1 MNWYKIAQPEKSVF
15 QWIEEVDKNPNSYYD
30 CPYQNS
36 DEIQKATKEGVIKKI
51 KINPYTYPNYP
62 NAFIDLPEV
71 QHEFIESCKKDVF
84 RNFTSF
90 NELYKRLKSYSPST
104 CFSLSQKLRREIAK
118 FLYYKIK
125 ERPLFYYHMR
135 TLNLDSDLRNDI
147 LTIAKHLKLTIA
159 NPWKEET

>member
-1 MNWYKIAQPEKSVF
+1 MIGHGMNWYKTTAYGRSVEE
-15 QWIEEVDKNPNSYYD
+15 WVKYIEEDPRQFSICPFRDLEEPKKARIRGQINLIKDDPYAYYPQCPDFLKNLP
-30 CPYQNS
+30 
-36 DEIQKATKEGVIKKI
+36 EIQDALVDACKRTI
-51 KINPYTYPNYP
+51 
-62 NAFIDLPEV
+62 IDRFF
-71 QHEFIESCKKDVF
+71 EFDL
-84 RNFTSF
+84 
-90 NELYKRLKSYSPST
+90 LYKNIKETST
-104 CFSLSQKLRREIAK
+104 GQKLRREIAK

>member
-104 CFSLSQKLRREIAK
+104 CFSLSQKLRREIVK
-118 FLYYKIK
+118 TLFYGIKDNHSLYYYI
-125 ERPLFYYHMR
+125 RIYNM
-135 TLNLDSDLRNDI
+135 DSDLRHDI
-147 LTIAKHLKLTIA
+147 EAIAKHLNLPIA
-159 NPWKEET
+159 NSE